1 MKILTAAEMR
11 EVDRLTTKRYG
22 VPSLT
27 LMENAGKSVADFI
40 ASRFPDFKRRP
51 IVVLCGKGNNGGD
64 GFVAA
69 RTCRRW
75 ARTSMRILSATRAK

>member
-22 VPSLT
+22 VPSLS

-64 GFVAA
+64 GF
-69 RTCRRW
+69 RRR
-75 ARTSMRILSATRAK
+75 APSAENGRESPGVSRR